1 MPCEVVFPSERVER
15 AFQKSLEN
23 IPPAYR
29 EAIVTAIRS
38 LATNP
43 KPQGKRTK
51 KRTGQLIM
59 LQFTAEYCLRIGPY
73 RVLYDVDDQRK
84 KVVILK
90 LAKRDERTYKK

>member
-1 MPCEVVFPSERVER
+1 MPYEVVFPSERVER
-15 AFQKSLEN
+15 AFQKALEN
-23 IPPAYR
+23 IPATYR

-38 LATNP
+38 LAANP

-51 KRTGQLIM
+51 KLSGQLIV
-59 LQFTAEYCLRIGPY
+59 LQFTAEYRLRIGPY

-90 LAKRDERTYKK
+90 LAKRDEHTYK

>member
-1 MPCEVVFPSERVER
+1 LPYEVVFPSERVER
-15 AFQKSLEN
+15 AFQKSLEHV
-23 IPPAYR
+23 PADYR

-51 KRTGQLIM
+51 KLTGQLIVS
-59 LQFTAEYCLRIGPY
+59 QFTAEYRLRIGPY

-90 LAKRDERTYKK
+90 LAKRDEHTYK